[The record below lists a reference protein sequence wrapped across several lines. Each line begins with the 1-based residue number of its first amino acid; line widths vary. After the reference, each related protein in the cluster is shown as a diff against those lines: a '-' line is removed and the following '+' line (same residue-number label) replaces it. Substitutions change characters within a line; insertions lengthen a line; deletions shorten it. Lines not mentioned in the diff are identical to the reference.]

1 MNWIKNFK
9 GWQRIVEAN
18 EVPDWSWNTRLK
30 PALKEAA
37 DGNPL
42 MVYFTGGE
50 ECSWCTKL
58 ENEVFRRVDFVTW
71 ADRRKVI
78 GLKVKW
84 SPGEEEFDRLQYHI
98 EEELGLKLTGSPTI
112 VFLTVNSSY
121 KLNRVESP
129 DAKEFREGYDDSWI
143 KIIGVSSSNFKTPPK
158 KGEVLAHS
166 SAKNRYEFVKFSG
179 IDGHMLIRPTGS
191 LKNKNYIEDL
201 SVPNR
206 GLVDEPGGRISA
218 VGTAVLNSII
228 TLNQDNIFPY
238 DSEFLTHTQKRE
250 LLKKTRTLAGVSL
263 KGGTEKSSLGYL
275 EGGPRMWCYQADIIL
290 GFEKE
295 SASQDISDRFKR
307 VGAYTG
313 LCSDDPDLTLK
324 TQWDRIKSGKYY
336 ELQADETKD
345 GGWSKAKAESLGAN
359 VVSGSSKAFINELGE
374 VFTMLLD
381 DVAIMEKCYGLVPI
395 VHDWAGW
402 NPGPTGDSNEYRR
415 TADTYFYQKKGGSSG
430 WTKITDPAEKT
441 RVAGLTGWSS
451 RLSTVRGL
459 KGSGTGI

>member
-37 DGNPL
+37 EGNPL
-42 MVYFTGGE
+42 MVYFTGGD

-71 ADRRKVI
+71 ADRRKVV

-98 EEELGLKLTGSPTI
+98 EEELGLKLSGSPTI

-129 DAKEFREGYDDSWI
+129 DAKEFREGYDDNWI
-143 KIIGVSSSNFKTPPK
+143 KIVGVSSSNFKIPPK

-166 SAKNRYEFVKFSG
+166 SAKNRYEFVQFSG
-179 IDGHMLIRPTGS
+179 IDGYMLIRPTGT

-206 GLVDEPGGRISA
+206 GLVDEPGGKISA

-238 DSEFLTHTQKRE
+238 DSEFLTHAQKRE
-250 LLKKTRTLAGVSL
+250 FLRKTRTLTGVSL
-263 KGGTEKSSLGYL
+263 KGGTENSSLGYL
-275 EGGPRMWCYQADIIL
+275 EGGPKMWCYQADIIL

-307 VGAYTG
+307 IGAYTG
-313 LCSDDPDLTLK
+313 TCADDPDLTLK
-324 TQWDRIKSGKYY
+324 SQWNKIKDGKYY

-345 GGWSKAKAESLGAN
+345 GGWSKAKAESLGAE
-359 VVSGSSKAFINELGE
+359 VVSGNRIAFINDIGDF
-374 VFTMLLD
+374 FTISWV
-381 DVAIMEKCYGLVPI
+381 DVTRMEKCYGYVPI
-395 VHDWAGW
+395 VHDWAGL
-402 NPGPTGDSNEYRR
+402 NSGPTGDTNEYSR
-415 TADTYFYQKKGGSSG
+415 TADTYFYRKKGEAGG
-430 WTKITDPAEKT
+430 WKKITDPAEKT
-441 RVAGLTGWSS
+441 RVSQLVGWNKRTFSI
-451 RLSTVRGL
+451 RKPKSTQ
-459 KGSGTGI
+459 SI